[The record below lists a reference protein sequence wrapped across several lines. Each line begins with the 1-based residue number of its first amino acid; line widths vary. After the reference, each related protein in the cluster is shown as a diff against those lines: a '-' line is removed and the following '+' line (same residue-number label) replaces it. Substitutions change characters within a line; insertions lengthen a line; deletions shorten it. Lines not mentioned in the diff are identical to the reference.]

1 MNQNTGKNPLDPDKV
16 RGKTKKK
23 FTISRKNSFM
33 QKKKVYSKL
42 NKRTRLLTAQ
52 VEVRVKNPPNKVFS
66 SVLSDGFSLFSHSGF
81 PSRCYISRALNLE
94 TDLLWRCDHNCA
106 VNSCSG
112 QILRDRQMLVTR
124 PWKQRRRQVGSV
136 CGSGSGSQ

>member
-52 VEVRVKNPPNKVFS
+52 VEVRVKLAIVYSK
-66 SVLSDGFSLFSHSGF
+66 
-81 PSRCYISRALNLE
+81 IS
-94 TDLLWRCDHNCA
+94 
-106 VNSCSG
+106 
-112 QILRDRQMLVTR
+112 
-124 PWKQRRRQVGSV
+124 
-136 CGSGSGSQ
+136 